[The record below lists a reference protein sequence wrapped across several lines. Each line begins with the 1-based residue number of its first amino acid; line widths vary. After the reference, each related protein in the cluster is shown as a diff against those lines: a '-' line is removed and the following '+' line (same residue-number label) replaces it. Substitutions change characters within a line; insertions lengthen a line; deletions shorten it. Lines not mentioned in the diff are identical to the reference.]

1 VKTIR
6 VVHSGLGPIG
16 CETVRTLLEKKDVR
30 IVGAVDIDPGKI
42 GRDLG
47 EILGAGR
54 KLGTIVSE
62 DAAAVFRK
70 SRPHVL
76 THTTTSSFQDVY
88 DQLALAA
95 GSGVHVVSSTEE
107 LVYPQLRN
115 PALAGK
121 LDRIA
126 RRNGAA
132 IFGTGV
138 NPGFVMDT
146 LALVLTGVSRRIRK
160 IGITRRV
167 DASTRRMP
175 LQRKV
180 GAGMKP
186 AEFRQLIRQ
195 GKLGHIGLL
204 ESMYLVALGVGWT
217 LDRHTEKIEPV
228 VAESLQETDYFTVR
242 PGYVAGIAH
251 TASGFCGG
259 RRVIDLEL
267 HMYIGAPDPVDS
279 IEIDGDPP
287 LTFTVAGGVP
297 GDLATVAAVVNAI
310 PRVLEAQPGLKTML
324 DLPIPR
330 AFRAV

>member
-1 VKTIR
+1 MKTIR

-16 CETVRTLLEKKDVR
+16 CEIVRTLLGKKNVS

-54 KLGTIVSE
+54 SLGAVVSD
-62 DAAAVFRK
+62 DAAAVLRK
-70 SRPHVL
+70 SKPHVL
-76 THTTTSSFQDVY
+76 THTTLSSFRDVY
-88 DQLALAA
+88 EQLATAA
-95 GSGVHVVSSTEE
+95 RAGVHVVSSTEE

-126 RRNGAA
+126 RRHGAA
-132 IFGTGV
+132 ILGTGV

-146 LALVLTGVSRRIRK
+146 LALVLTGVSRHVRSIR
-160 IGITRRV
+160 ITRRV

-186 AEFRQLIRQ
+186 AEFRELVRQ
-195 GKLGHIGLL
+195 GRLGHIGLL
-204 ESMYLVALGVGWT
+204 ESMYLVALGLGWK

-228 VAESLQETDYFTVR
+228 VADTLQETEYFTVR
-242 PGYVAGIAH
+242 PGEVAGIAN

-259 RRVIDLEL
+259 RRVIDLDL
-267 HMYIGAPDPVDS
+267 RMYIGAPDPMDS

-310 PRVLEAQPGLKTML
+310 PRVLESSPGLKTML